1 MILHGPWRPSLSMG
15 RPRRSAIL
23 SKGRPSF
30 RACST
35 THSGP
40 LTAKSVLAYL
50 ARRTSV
56 CENFRSA
63 FRRNWARIN
72 AANARM
78 SPSSSSWYTAAIVER
93 LNLLSVDLLPCILCG
108 SLSCSRHV
116 ASVSSRCSFR
126 CPNLFRSARVICWS
140 QASFADL
147 GDRVSSLSALESQEG
162 TNLIRSKTLSSPLC
176 GRSRCT
182 TLTALLLFVSLVTGD
197 LRCIFLTAKPLHS
210 RCLQRSD
217 FLALKIQN
225 PIL

>member
-1 MILHGPWRPSLSMG
+1 MKKNIYILLEILTSL
-15 RPRRSAIL
+15 
-23 SKGRPSF
+23 F

-126 CPNLFRSARVICWS
+126 CPNLFCSARVICWS

-147 GDRVSSLSALESQEG
+147 GSQVSLCSGVTRGNHSPLLQDTLQPSLRQIAMHDANAFTFCLADHG
-162 TNLIRSKTLSSPLC
+162 RSTLYFQDGEAPSLTLSSTLC
-176 GRSRCT
+176 
-182 TLTALLLFVSLVTGD
+182 A
-197 LRCIFLTAKPLHS
+197 
-210 RCLQRSD
+210 
-217 FLALKIQN
+217 
-225 PIL
+225 

>member
-1 MILHGPWRPSLSMG
+1 MILHRPWRPSLSMG

-40 LTAKSVLAYL
+40 SAKSVLAYL
-50 ARRTSV
+50 ERRTSV

-126 CPNLFRSARVICWS
+126 CPNLFCSARVICWS
-140 QASFADL
+140 QASFVNL
-147 GDRVSSLSALESQEG
+147 GESALLSALESQEG
-162 TNLIRSKTLSSPLC
+162 TNFICSKALSSPL
-176 GRSRCT
+176 RSRCT
-182 TLTALLLFVSLVTGD
+182 TLTLLLFVSLVTGD
-197 LRCIFLTAKPLHS
+197 LRCIF
-210 RCLQRSD
+210 
-217 FLALKIQN
+217 
-225 PIL
+225 